1 MVMIAAALAAAVL
14 YGAGAAVE
22 QRQAAAAPVS
32 SAGRP
37 RLLFLLARQPLWL
50 LGITVQIGGF
60 AAHAVALRSGPLA
73 TVQMLVSAELIVAV
87 VIVRIWSG
95 RPLGRACWAAALTVV
110 AAVATFLE
118 LTSPGHG
125 HAAGHPGYAA
135 AAGLGAAA
143 TGAGALAAA
152 VAGLR
157 AAGRRRAVFL
167 AVAAGLADSCSAV
180 VTMAFSHVASHGLPA
195 LAASWT
201 LYVLA
206 ASGAGN
212 VLLTQTAYQAG
223 QPMTTLPVIAAVTPV
238 ASAAVG
244 IGLLGETPR
253 TGLAGGVAAG
263 LAVLIASLAL
273 AFLARSAPHSEPR
286 NHRPAGR
293 QHSGPADCPW
303 QPRPGN
309 APFPTGRRPPRPG
322 LPPAWQVSHAPARR
336 RLQIIPSRHGSN
348 DCPDAGPLSRTAAV
362 PVTAA
367 NGRNAMCPLFRS
379 MNVLIAD

>member
-1 MVMIAAALAAAVL
+1 VVPVMVMIAAALAAAVL

-50 LGITVQIGGF
+50 LGIAVQIGGF

-95 RPLGRACWAAALTVV
+95 RPLGRACWAAALTVAGAV
-110 AAVATFLE
+110 AAFLE
-118 LTSPGHG
+118 LASPGHG
-125 HAAGHPGYAA
+125 HAAGYAA

-180 VTMAFSHVASHGLPA
+180 VTMAFSHVASHGLAA

-201 LYVLA
+201 LYALA

-223 QPMTTLPVIAAVTPV
+223 RPMITLPVIAAVTPV

-244 IGLLGETPR
+244 IGLLGEAPG

-286 NHRPAGR
+286 NHRRADSTTAAWRYCRRRPRLGSAPFPARG
-293 QHSGPADCPW
+293 GALLAPGF
-303 QPRPGN
+303 PRPG
-309 APFPTGRRPPRPG
+309 
-322 LPPAWQVSHAPARR
+322 QVSHAPARR

-348 DCPDAGPLSRTAAV
+348 DCPDCRAAEQNGGSARSPQPADVTQCVLCFGART
-362 PVTAA
+362 
-367 NGRNAMCPLFRS
+367 S
-379 MNVLIAD
+379 

>member
-1 MVMIAAALAAAVL
+1 
-14 YGAGAAVE
+14 
-22 QRQAAAAPVS
+22 
-32 SAGRP
+32 
-37 RLLFLLARQPLWL
+37 LWL
-50 LGITVQIGGF
+50 LGIAVQIGGF

-110 AAVATFLE
+110 AAVAAFLE

-135 AAGLGAAA
+135 AAGLGAAV

-180 VTMAFSHVASHGLPA
+180 VTMAFSHVAGHGLPA

-201 LYVLA
+201 LYALA
-206 ASGAGN
+206 ASGTGN

-223 QPMTTLPVIAAVTPV
+223 RPMITLPVIAAVTPV

-244 IGLLGETPR
+244 IGLLGEAPR

-293 QHSGPADCPW
+293 QHSGPAVLSV
-303 QPRPGN
+303 
-309 APFPTGRRPPRPG
+309 A
-322 LPPAWQVSHAPARR
+322 A
-336 RLQIIPSRHGSN
+336 PSR
-348 DCPDAGPLSRTAAV
+348 
-362 PVTAA
+362 
-367 NGRNAMCPLFRS
+367 
-379 MNVLIAD
+379 